1 MNETPCVHNVSI
13 EIYLSLIIL
22 LYSLLLIMVVFS
34 RGNLDEFSQEIDDNG
49 IQFL

>member
-1 MNETPCVHNVSI
+1 MFQLKF
-13 EIYLSLIIL
+13 LSLIIL

>member
-1 MNETPCVHNVSI
+1 MFQLKF
-13 EIYLSLIIL
+13 LSLIIL

-49 IQFL
+49 IQFLWMDKELQ

>member
-1 MNETPCVHNVSI
+1 MFQLKF
-13 EIYLSLIIL
+13 LSLIIL

-49 IQFL
+49 EIIQFL